1 MPEPQRITATD
12 VKRRLDRGEPITF
25 VDTRAEEAW
34 RKADAQIP
42 GSIRVPPDEVE
53 AHLRDIPRKGLVVTY
68 CT

>member
-1 MPEPQRITATD
+1 MEPRRISVAD
-12 VKRRLDRGEPITF
+12 LKGRLDRGETIAI

-42 GSIRVPPDEVE
+42 GSIRVPPDQVE
-53 AHLRDIPRKGLVVTY
+53 AHLDEIPRAGLVVTY